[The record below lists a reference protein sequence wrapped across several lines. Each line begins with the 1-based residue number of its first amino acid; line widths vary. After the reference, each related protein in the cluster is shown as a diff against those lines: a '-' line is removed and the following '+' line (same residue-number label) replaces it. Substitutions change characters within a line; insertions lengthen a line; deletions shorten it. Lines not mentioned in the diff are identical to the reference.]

1 LKPDWNNYEDV
12 ESNCRKLKLVMKDL
26 GFNKFDR
33 NAVIYYFLAK
43 NSDWKNYNITRQ
55 KAMSEEIR
63 PKVMEN
69 YRSKTLVIAW
79 QLTIMQ

>member
-1 LKPDWNNYEDV
+1 MTEELQYK
-12 ESNCRKLKLVMKDL
+12 S
-26 GFNKFDR
+26 
-33 NAVIYYFLAK
+33 A
-43 NSDWKNYNITRQ
+43 

-79 QLTIMQ
+79 QLTIMRLEIDGIAG